1 MQSKEL
7 RDTAKTLVTQAEKA
21 IETGDAE
28 QAGKLVAEATEN
40 ISKADALDTAESNV
54 KHLTEMWGEDM
65 VQKIPVASA
74 DVKKYN
80 PDDTGNVLKASYKPA
95 DWIKGLPAAA
105 QPVWVLEKAGVR
117 EKEEAVF
124 YENVFIK
131 YVHSANDAQFQMSLN
146 SDEKKAMEEGTDTE
160 GGYFVPE
167 AFINATIH
175 DTGLPSGDVRGAC
188 TTIRVA
194 SKDGYVPS
202 IANATWGAIAE
213 EAAFTD
219 QTPAVGQISFSIKKS
234 GGLIKVTR
242 ELLDD
247 SAINLP
253 TMLSQIFQEAAGR
266 DEEIGILGGGGTT
279 DYLGITDAAA
289 GVSDVLLASA
299 TAIVADDLFNA
310 FYTLEVQHRRNATWV
325 MPSLIS
331 KDINGINAT
340 SAGVHSVNDLN
351 TPPADFLL
359 GKNVIN
365 SDIAGTGLAT
375 AITANAEIGVFGD
388 FRQYYI
394 FDRMG
399 FSLRRNDSLFM
410 GNDQV
415 GFFATRR
422 GDGKVAL
429 AAGFKI
435 LKAAAS

>member
-1 MQSKEL
+1 MQSKDL
-7 RDTAKTLVTQAEKA
+7 RDDAKSLVTQAEAA
-21 IETGDAE
+21 ITSGDAE
-28 QAGKLVAEATEN
+28 QAEKLVAEAKGKIVT
-40 ISKADALDTAESNV
+40 ADSLDATASEV
-54 KHLTEMWGEDM
+54 KNLTDMWGEDG
-65 VQKIPVASA
+65 VQRIPVASE
-74 DVKKYN
+74 DVRKYN
-80 PDDTGNVLKASYKPA
+80 PDDSGAALRASYKPA
-95 DWIKGLPAAA
+95 DWVKGLPAAS
-105 QPVWVLEKAGVR
+105 QPSWVLEKSGVR

-124 YENVFIK
+124 YKDVFTK
-131 YVHSANDAQFQMSLN
+131 YVRSANDAAFRLSLTPQ
-146 SDEKKAMEEGTDTE
+146 ETKAMEEGTDAE

-167 AFINATIH
+167 EFINSTIH
-175 DTGLPSGDVRGAC
+175 DTGLPSGAVRGAC

-213 EAAFTD
+213 EAAFSD
-219 QTPAVGQISFSIKKS
+219 QTPSVSQTSFSIKKS

-253 TMLSQIFQEAAGR
+253 VMLSQIFQEASGR
-266 DEEIGILGGGGTT
+266 SEEVGILGGGGTT

-289 GVSDVLLASA
+289 GVSDYLLASP
-299 TAIVADDLFNA
+299 TAIVAADLFGM
-310 FYTLEVQHRRNATWV
+310 FYTLESQHRANASWI

-331 KDINGINAT
+331 KEINGINST

-359 GKNVIN
+359 GKRVIN

-375 AITANAEIGVFGD
+375 AITASAEIGVFGD
-388 FRQYYI
+388 LRQYYI
-394 FDRMG
+394 FDRIG
-399 FSLRRNDSLFM
+399 FSIRRNDSLYM
-410 GNDQV
+410 ENDQV

-429 AAGFKI
+429 AAAFKI